1 MPAESGHFQHNSR
14 GFTLVEL
21 LVVIAIIAL
30 LVSILL
36 PALQSAR
43 LQAERAMCAVNLRQ
57 IGVFH
62 EFYAQENDNYFP
74 RTNHGSA
81 FYFYLPRLLGKQID
95 ALKDSWH
102 CPSDK
107 RVMPDGEPVIS
118 SYRYNRFMNTGP
130 DEKNPVS
137 VKLDDVVLP
146 GTVVAASDSNY
157 FGNEHLTSHLNFY
170 TSYGVNTS
178 HNFIELPEWNPH
190 GGGANYLLV
199 DGHVEW
205 VEAPIDRT
213 MTHVGLTFYPFGGER
228 GF

>member
-1 MPAESGHFQHNSR
+1 MPAEPGQFHRNSR

-36 PALQSAR
+36 PALQQAR

-57 IGVFH
+57 IAVFH
-62 EFYAQENDNYFP
+62 EFYAQENDNHFP

-81 FYFYLPRLLGKQID
+81 FYFYLPRLLGNQID

-107 RVMPDGEPVIS
+107 RRTADGEPIIS
-118 SYRYNRFMNTGP
+118 SYRYNRYMNSGP
-130 DEKNPVS
+130 DDLNPVS
-137 VKLDDVVLP
+137 VKLDDVELP
-146 GTVVAASDSNY
+146 ATVAAVSDGNY
-157 FGNEHLTSHLNFY
+157 FGNDHLTSNINFY
-170 TSYGVNTS
+170 ASYGVSTS
-178 HNFIELPEWNPH
+178 HDFLPWPEWNPH

-205 VEAPIDRT
+205 VEAPFDRVK
-213 MTHVGLTFYPFGGER
+213 THAGLTFYPFGSER